1 MLTGAEESLRSA
13 STRCPGKKEIEE
25 ELQRVRVLSA
35 HLAEGERALS
45 GGEPARA
52 LEMYAAALKVTQ
64 CAAVQLGCARAEIA
78 LGRCDGA
85 MRTTAAVIR
94 AEPGNVRAYAARGH
108 ALCLKL
114 DFDQGMKHVREG
126 LRLDP
131 DHAECASLFRRMKR
145 AGAALDRGR
154 TAAGTRDFEAAAIA
168 FTESLDAAQAPTHS
182 PFTAAVLAQRAN
194 ARLRLKE
201 YDAAL
206 VDCAAAIASQED
218 HKPAYFTQST
228 ALLHLGKPQEAADSL
243 KVLLEMDPGDE
254 TVRCVSF
261 LFSFS
266 FYHPLN
272 VRAIR
277 LTSRVF
283 VFVHHRRHH
292 EKATFEVRKSKRP
305 DYYAILG
312 ISRVA
317 SVPEV
322 KQAYKQ
328 RCMEWHPDRHANSS
342 DEDKAAAERNFK
354 LLGEALEVM
363 EDTMKRQLYDEG
375 FDKEAIAERVE
386 AARRAAHRG
395 GYGNEGT
402 RTAADAGREG
412 AADQEGTC
420 RRSDEILFLIGLVKC
435 IT

>member
-1 MLTGAEESLRSA
+1 LLTGAEESLRSA

-201 YDAAL
+201 YSAAL

-254 TVRCVSF
+254 TVR
-261 LFSFS
+261 
-266 FYHPLN
+266 
-272 VRAIR
+272 
-277 LTSRVF
+277 
-283 VFVHHRRHH
+283 
-292 EKATFEVRKSKRP
+292 
-305 DYYAILG
+305 
-312 ISRVA
+312 
-317 SVPEV
+317 
-322 KQAYKQ
+322 
-328 RCMEWHPDRHANSS
+328 
-342 DEDKAAAERNFK
+342 
-354 LLGEALEVM
+354 
-363 EDTMKRQLYDEG
+363 
-375 FDKEAIAERVE
+375 
-386 AARRAAHRG
+386 
-395 GYGNEGT
+395 
-402 RTAADAGREG
+402 
-412 AADQEGTC
+412 
-420 RRSDEILFLIGLVKC
+420 
-435 IT
+435 